1 MDKSYYQLERII
13 KGFANHRRIEI
24 VELLKNKPELSLME
38 ISKFLKI
45 NFRTASDHI
54 KKLAVA
60 GLVVKRS
67 DGLNVRHK
75 ITERGISVLKFIKT
89 LWQY

>member
-1 MDKSYYQLERII
+1 MEKSYYQLERIV

-24 VELLKNKPELSLME
+24 VELLKSKPELSLME

-75 ITERGISVLKFIKT
+75 ITERGIAVLKFIKT
-89 LWQY
+89 LS

>member
-1 MDKSYYQLERII
+1 MKKSYYQLERFV

-24 VELLKNKPELSLME
+24 LKTLKNKPELSLID
-38 ISKFLKI
+38 ISRILNI

-60 GLVVKRS
+60 GLILKRS

-75 ITERGISVLKFIKT
+75 ITDKGLSVLKFLKT
-89 LWQY
+89 IS

>member
-1 MDKSYYQLERII
+1 MNKSYYQLERVV

-24 VELLKNKPELSLME
+24 LEILRNKPELSLVNLSE
-38 ISKFLKI
+38 ILNI

-60 GLVVKRS
+60 GLVLKRS

-75 ITERGISVLKFIKT
+75 ITSKGMSVLKFLKT
-89 LWQY
+89 FN

>member
-1 MDKSYYQLERII
+1 MNKSYYQLERIV

-24 VELLKNKPELSLME
+24 LETLKSKPELSLVGIAE
-38 ISKFLKI
+38 ILNI

-54 KKLAVA
+54 RKLAVA
-60 GLVVKRS
+60 GLVLKRS

-75 ITERGISVLKFIKT
+75 ITNKGLLVLKFLKT
-89 LWQY
+89 LD

>member
-1 MDKSYYQLERII
+1 MKKSYYQLERIV

-24 VELLKNKPELSLME
+24 LEVLKSKPELSLVDLSE
-38 ISKFLKI
+38 ILNI

-54 KKLAVA
+54 RKLTVA
-60 GLVVKRS
+60 GLVIKRS

-75 ITERGISVLKFIKT
+75 ITEKGLSVLKFLKT
-89 LWQY
+89 IV

>member
-1 MDKSYYQLERII
+1 MDKSFYQLERII

-24 VELLKNKPELSLME
+24 LELLKNKPELSLME

-60 GLVVKRS
+60 GLVAKRS
-67 DGLNVRHK
+67 DGLSVCHK
-75 ITERGISVLKFIKT
+75 ITERGVAVLKFIKT
-89 LWQY
+89 LS